1 MAREYPIENVRNI
14 GIAAHIDAGKTT
26 TTERIL
32 FYTGKKHK
40 IGAVDDGTAE
50 MDWMVQERERGVTI
64 TAAATTCFWQEHA
77 IHLIDTP
84 GHVDFTV
91 EVERSLR
98 VLDGAIALFCAV
110 GGVEP
115 QSETVWR
122 QAERY
127 EVPRIVFVNK
137 MDRVGANFTR
147 VLEMMK
153 EQLDANPV
161 PLQLPMG
168 EGPDF
173 TGVIDLVTQKA
184 MRWDTTDLG
193 QTYIEAEVPP
203 EFQDEVVQARETLYE
218 SVVVE
223 DETLLEKYLG
233 GEEITHAELLTVI
246 RAATLRGNLFPV
258 LCGSSLKNQ
267 GVQPLLD
274 AVIDFLPSPL
284 DVPPI
289 EGIVPDSTSGGA
301 HSEKNRDYK
310 SLPQRKAEQKSIVR
324 KANDEAPFSGLA
336 FKVAS
341 HPTVDKLVYCRI
353 YSGVLKRGE
362 VVHNVRSEKRERIN
376 RILQMHANKEAVCDA
391 AYAGDIVTLVGLKD
405 TKTGDTLTDPS
416 EPILLES
423 ITFPDPVISIAIEPE
438 RASDADALEET
449 LEKLM
454 DEDPTFT
461 VGIDKETGQR
471 IISGMGELH
480 LEILTDRMIRE
491 FGVNARVSK
500 LQVAYRETI
509 STFAEGR
516 GTHIHKTDEEGI
528 YGDVLLTVEPL
539 ARGEGFK
546 FEDNTDETQIPRQY
560 VPFIEKALE
569 GATGIG
575 PRIGYPMQDVKIN
588 LTGGSYH
595 PTDSSEVAFEA
606 AAVLA
611 FENAIRKANPLLLEP
626 IMRMHITV
634 SDEHVGKVIGDLN
647 SRRAQINES
656 TTQDTSDT
664 GRPSQSTQN
673 VINAFIPLSETFQYT
688 TRLRSMTQGRGA
700 FTLEFSHYEVVPSSL
715 APDQNRVSSV

>member
-64 TAAATTCFWQEHA
+64 TAAATTCFWREHA

-98 VLDGAIALFCAV
+98 VLDGTIALFCAV

-115 QSETVWR
+115 QSETVWH
-122 QAERY
+122 QADRY
-127 EVPRIVFVNK
+127 NIPRIVFVNK
-137 MDRVGANFTR
+137 MDRVGANYTR

-153 EQLDANPV
+153 EQLGANPL
-161 PLQLPMG
+161 PLQLPIG
-168 EGPDF
+168 EGTDF
-173 TGVIDLVTQKA
+173 AGVIDLVTQKA
-184 MRWDTTDLG
+184 MRWDAADLG
-193 QTYIEAEVPP
+193 QTYTETEIPP
-203 EFQDEVVQARETLYE
+203 EFQDEVAQAREHLFE
-218 SVVVE
+218 SVAVE
-223 DETLLEKYLG
+223 DEMLLEKYLG
-233 GEEITHAELLTVI
+233 GEEITNDALLATV
-246 RAATLRGNLFPV
+246 RTATLTGAFVPV

-274 AVIDFLPSPL
+274 AVINFLPSPV

-289 EGIVPDSTSGGA
+289 EGTVPHPTSRSARSKGGG
-301 HSEKNRDYK
+301 D
-310 SLPQRKAEQKSIVR
+310 
-324 KANDEAPFSGLA
+324 ANTADNKVTRPADDTAPLSALA

-353 YSGVLKRGE
+353 YSGTLRRGE
-362 VVHNVRSEKRERIN
+362 AIYNVRSEKRERVN
-376 RILQMHANKEAVCDA
+376 RILQMHANKEAVSDA
-391 AYAGDIVTLVGLKD
+391 AYAGDIVALVGLKN
-405 TKTGDTLTDPS
+405 TKTADTLTDLRD
-416 EPILLES
+416 PILLES
-423 ITFPDPVISIAIEPE
+423 ITFPEPVISIAIEPE
-438 RASDADALEET
+438 RASDADVLEET

-500 LQVAYRETI
+500 LQVAYREAI
-509 STFAEGR
+509 STIAAARGR
-516 GTHIHKTDEEGI
+516 HIHKTDEEGI
-528 YGDVLLTVEPL
+528 YGDVELTVEPL
-539 ARGEGFK
+539 ERDEGFLFADK
-546 FEDNTDETQIPRQY
+546 TDETQIPRQY
-560 VPFIEKALE
+560 VSFIEKALE
-569 GATGIG
+569 RAMGTG
-575 PRIGYPMQDVKIN
+575 PRIGYPMQDVKVT
-588 LTGGSYH
+588 LTDGSYH

-611 FENAIRKANPLLLEP
+611 FENAVRKAKPLLLEP
-626 IMRMHITV
+626 IMRIHITV
-634 SDEHVGKVIGDLN
+634 PDEHVGKVIGDLN
-647 SRRAQINES
+647 SRRAHINES
-656 TTQDTSDT
+656 VTRDTSEAERASRLTQDL
-664 GRPSQSTQN
+664 
-673 VINAFIPLSETFQYT
+673 INAFIPLSETFQYT

-700 FTLEFSHYEVVPSSL
+700 FTLEFSHYEVVPESL
-715 APDQNRVSSV
+715 APGAKPIGVT

>member
-127 EVPRIVFVNK
+127 DVPRIIFVNK

-147 VLEMMK
+147 VLEMMQ
-153 EQLDANPV
+153 EQLGANPL

-168 EGPDF
+168 EGTDF
-173 TGVIDLVTQKA
+173 AGVIDLVTQRA
-184 MRWDTTDLG
+184 MRWDATDLG
-193 QTYIEAEVPP
+193 QTYVEAEVPP
-203 EFQDEVVQARETLYE
+203 EFQDEVAQAREVLYE
-218 SVVVE
+218 SVAVE
-223 DETLLEKYLG
+223 DEALLEKYLG

-246 RAATLRGNLFPV
+246 RAATLQGKLFPV

-274 AVIDFLPSPL
+274 AVIDFLPSPV

-289 EGIVPDSTSGGA
+289 EGTVSHPASGGERSKRA
-301 HSEKNRDYK
+301 KNA
-310 SLPQRKAEQKSIVR
+310 SAEQDIVTR
-324 KANDEAPFSGLA
+324 TANDNAPFSALA

-362 VVHNVRSEKRERIN
+362 VVYNVRSEKRERIN

-391 AYAGDIVTLVGLKD
+391 AYAGDIVALVGLKD
-405 TKTGDTLTDPS
+405 TKTGDTLTDPR

-480 LEILTDRMIRE
+480 LEVLTDRMIRE

-509 STFAEGR
+509 SALAEAR

-539 ARGEGFK
+539 ARGEGFQ
-546 FEDNTDETQIPRQY
+546 FEDNTDETQILRQY

-569 GATGIG
+569 GAMGTG
-575 PRIGYPMQDVKIN
+575 PRIGYPMQDVKVT

-611 FENAIRKANPLLLEP
+611 FENATRKANPVLLEP

-634 SDEHVGKVIGDLN
+634 PDEHVGKVIGDLN

-656 TTQDTSDT
+656 TTQDASDT
-664 GRPSQSTQN
+664 GRPSQSTQI

-715 APDQNRVSSV
+715 APDQNRVSSA

>member
-64 TAAATTCFWQEHA
+64 TAAATTCFWREHA

-115 QSETVWR
+115 QSETVWH
-122 QAERY
+122 QADRY
-127 EVPRIVFVNK
+127 NVPRVVFVNK
-137 MDRVGANFTR
+137 MDRVGANFAR

-153 EQLDANPV
+153 ERLGADPL
-161 PLQLPMG
+161 PLQLPIG
-168 EGPDF
+168 EGADF
-173 TGVIDLVTQKA
+173 TGIVDLVTQKV
-184 MRWDTTDLG
+184 MRWDGTDLG
-193 QTYIEAEVPP
+193 QTYTEAEIPP
-203 EFQDEVVQARETLYE
+203 EFQDEVAQARESLFE
-218 SVVVE
+218 SIAVE
-223 DETLLEKYLG
+223 DDTLLEKYLN
-233 GEEITHAELLTVI
+233 GEEITRAELLTCL
-246 RAATLRGNLFPV
+246 RASTLRRTLVPV

-274 AVIDFLPSPL
+274 AVIDFLPSPA
-284 DVPPI
+284 DVPPV
-289 EGIVPDSTSGGA
+289 EGTGPHPTSDATRSKSTGDISTEEDKVTRTA
-301 HSEKNRDYK
+301 D
-310 SLPQRKAEQKSIVR
+310 
-324 KANDEAPFSGLA
+324 DTAPLSALA

-353 YSGVLKRGE
+353 YSGTLKRGE
-362 VVHNVRSEKRERIN
+362 VIYNVRSGKRERVN
-376 RILQMHANKEAVCDA
+376 RILQMHANKEGVSDA
-391 AYAGDIVTLVGLKD
+391 AYAGDIVALVGLKH
-405 TKTGDTLTDPS
+405 TKTGDTVADES
-416 EPILLES
+416 DPILLES

-438 RASDADALEET
+438 RASDTDTLEET

-491 FGVNARVSK
+491 FGVKARVSK

-509 STFAEGR
+509 STVAEAR

-539 ARGEGFK
+539 ARGVGFQ
-546 FEDNTDETQIPRQY
+546 FEDKTDETLIPRQY
-560 VPFIEKALE
+560 IVSIEKALASAM
-569 GATGIG
+569 GTG
-575 PRIGYPMQDVKIN
+575 PRIGYPMQDVKVT

-595 PTDSSEVAFEA
+595 PTDSSEIAFEA
-606 AAVLA
+606 AANLA
-611 FENAIRKANPLLLEP
+611 FESAVRKANPLLLEP
-626 IMRMHITV
+626 IMRIHITV
-634 SDEHVGKVIGDLN
+634 PDEHVGKVIGDLN
-647 SRRAQINES
+647 ARRAQINES
-656 TTQDTSDT
+656 TTQDGSIT
-664 GRPSQSTQN
+664 

-688 TRLRSMTQGRGA
+688 TQLRSMTQGRGA
-700 FTLEFSHYEVVPSSL
+700 FTLEFSHYEVIPESL
-715 APDQNRVSSV
+715 APGTNRVISA

>member
-1 MAREYPIENVRNI
+1 MAREYSIENVRNI

-64 TAAATTCFWQEHA
+64 TAAATTCFWREHA

-127 EVPRIVFVNK
+127 DVPRIVFVNK

-147 VLEMMK
+147 VLEMMQ
-153 EQLDANPV
+153 EQLGANPL

-168 EGPDF
+168 EGADF

-184 MRWDTTDLG
+184 MRWDATDQG
-193 QTYIEAEVPP
+193 QTYVEIEIPP
-203 EFQDEVVQARETLYE
+203 EFQDEVTQARETLYE
-218 SVVVE
+218 SVAVE
-223 DETLLEKYLG
+223 DEALLEKYLG
-233 GEEITHAELLTVI
+233 GDEITHAELLTVI
-246 RAATLRGNLFPV
+246 RSATLQGKFFPV

-274 AVIDFLPSPL
+274 AVIDFLPSPV

-289 EGIVPDSTSGGA
+289 EGTVPHSASNGERSKRAKNATDSQDTVI
-301 HSEKNRDYK
+301 R
-310 SLPQRKAEQKSIVR
+310 LP
-324 KANDEAPFSGLA
+324 NDTAPLSALA

-353 YSGVLKRGE
+353 YSGILKRGE
-362 VVHNVRSEKRERIN
+362 SVYNVRSEKRERIN

-391 AYAGDIVTLVGLKD
+391 AYAGDIVALVGLKD
-405 TKTGDTLTDPS
+405 TKTGDTVTDPR

-438 RASDADALEET
+438 RASDTDALEET

-509 STFAEGR
+509 STLAEAR
-516 GTHIHKTDEEGI
+516 GTHIHKTDEDGI

-539 ARGEGFK
+539 ALDEGFQ

-560 VPFIEKALE
+560 IPFIEKALE
-569 GATGIG
+569 GAMGTG
-575 PRIGYPMQDVKIN
+575 PRIGYPMQDVKVT
-588 LTGGSYH
+588 LTGGSHH

-611 FENAIRKANPLLLEP
+611 FENATRKANPLLLEP

-634 SDEHVGKVIGDLN
+634 PDEHVGKVIGDLN

-656 TTQDTSDT
+656 TTQDASDHT

-673 VINAFIPLSETFQYT
+673 IINAFIPLSETFQYT

-700 FTLEFSHYEVVPSSL
+700 FTLEFSHHEVVPSSL
-715 APDQNRVSSV
+715 APDLNRVNPA

>member
-64 TAAATTCFWQEHA
+64 TAAATTCFWDEHA

-98 VLDGAIALFCAV
+98 VLDGVVALFCAV

-115 QSETVWR
+115 QSETVWQ
-122 QAERY
+122 QADRY
-127 EVPRIVFVNK
+127 NVPRIVFVNK
-137 MDRVGANFTR
+137 MDRVGANYAR

-153 EQLDANPV
+153 EQLGANPL
-161 PLQLPMG
+161 PLQLPIG
-168 EGPDF
+168 EGTEF
-173 TGVIDLVTQKA
+173 EGVIDLVTQKA
-184 MRWDTTDLG
+184 LRWDPADQG
-193 QTYIEAEVPP
+193 QTYSETEIPT
-203 EFQDEVVQARETLYE
+203 EFQVEVEAAREILFET
-218 SVVVE
+218 VAVE
-223 DETLLEKYLG
+223 DEMLLDKYLG
-233 GEEITHAELLTVI
+233 GEDITNDELLTAV
-246 RAATLRGNLFPV
+246 RTATLKGALVPV

-267 GVQPLLD
+267 GVQPLLN
-274 AVIDFLPSPL
+274 AVINFLPSPI

-289 EGIVPDSTSGGA
+289 EGSVPQPTSGSRRSKHTEDTTKEDKVTRPA
-301 HSEKNRDYK
+301 D
-310 SLPQRKAEQKSIVR
+310 
-324 KANDEAPFSGLA
+324 DTAPFSALA

-341 HPTVDKLVYCRI
+341 HPTVDKLVYCRV
-353 YSGVLKRGE
+353 YSGTLRRGE
-362 VVHNVRSEKRERIN
+362 AIYNVRSEKRERVN
-376 RILQMHANKEAVCDA
+376 RILQMHANKEAVSDA
-391 AYAGDIVTLVGLKD
+391 AYAGDIVALVGLKD
-405 TKTGDTLTDPS
+405 TKTADTLTDPKK
-416 EPILLES
+416 PILLES
-423 ITFPDPVISIAIEPE
+423 ITFPEPVISIAIEPE

-461 VGIDKETGQR
+461 VGIDQETGQR

-500 LQVAYRETI
+500 LQVSYRETI
-509 STFAEGR
+509 STTAEAR
-516 GTHIHKTDEEGI
+516 GKHIHKTEEEGI
-528 YGDVLLTVEPL
+528 YGDVQLTVEPL
-539 ARGEGFK
+539 ERGEGFQ
-546 FEDNTDETQIPRQY
+546 FEDSSDETQIPRQY

-569 GATGIG
+569 GAMVTG
-575 PRIGYPMQDVKIN
+575 PRIGYPMQDVKVT

-595 PTDSSEVAFEA
+595 PTDSSEIAFEA

-611 FENAIRKANPLLLEP
+611 FENAVRKANPLILEP
-626 IMRMHITV
+626 IMRIHITV
-634 SDEHVGKVIGDLN
+634 PDEHVGKVIGDLN
-647 SRRAQINES
+647 SRRAHINES
-656 TTQDTSDT
+656 VAQDASET
-664 GRPSQSTQN
+664 GNASRLTRDI
-673 VINAFIPLSETFQYT
+673 INAFIPLSETFQYT
-688 TRLRSMTQGRGA
+688 THLRSMTQGRGA
-700 FTLEFSHYEVVPSSL
+700 FTLEFSHYEIVPESL
-715 APDQNRVSSV
+715 APGAKLAGTV

>member
-1 MAREYPIENVRNI
+1 MAREYSIENVRNI

-64 TAAATTCFWQEHA
+64 TAAATTCFWREHA

-115 QSETVWR
+115 QSETVWQ

-127 EVPRIVFVNK
+127 DVPRIVFVNK
-137 MDRVGANFTR
+137 MDRVGANFAR
-147 VLEMMK
+147 VLEMMQ
-153 EQLDANPV
+153 EQLGATPL

-168 EGPDF
+168 EGADF

-184 MRWDTTDLG
+184 MRWDATDQG
-193 QTYIEAEVPP
+193 QTYVEIEIPP
-203 EFQDEVVQARETLYE
+203 EFQDAVAQARETLYE
-218 SVVVE
+218 SVAVE
-223 DETLLEKYLG
+223 NEALLEKYLG
-233 GEEITHAELLTVI
+233 GEEITHIELLTAI
-246 RAATLRGNLFPV
+246 RAATLQGILFPV

-267 GVQPLLD
+267 GVQPLLN
-274 AVIDFLPSPL
+274 AVIDFLPSPV
-284 DVPPI
+284 DVPSI
-289 EGIVPDSTSGGA
+289 EGTVPLSTSGDTRSKRA
-301 HSEKNRDYK
+301 KDATDAQDVVTR
-310 SLPQRKAEQKSIVR
+310 I
-324 KANDEAPFSGLA
+324 ANDTAPFSALA

-362 VVHNVRSEKRERIN
+362 AIYNVRSEKRERIN

-391 AYAGDIVTLVGLKD
+391 AYAGDIVALVGLKD
-405 TKTGDTLTDPS
+405 TKTGDTLTDPR

-461 VGIDKETGQR
+461 VGIDQETGQR

-500 LQVAYRETI
+500 LQVTYRETI
-509 STFAEGR
+509 STPAEAR

-528 YGDVLLTVEPL
+528 YGDVVLTVAPL
-539 ARGEGFK
+539 AHGEGFQ

-560 VPFIEKALE
+560 IPSIEKALE
-569 GATGIG
+569 GAMGTG
-575 PRIGYPMQDVKIN
+575 PRIGYPMQDVKVT

-611 FENAIRKANPLLLEP
+611 FENATRKANPLLLEP

-634 SDEHVGKVIGDLN
+634 PDEHVGKVIGDLN

-656 TTQDTSDT
+656 TTQDVSDNT

-700 FTLEFSHYEVVPSSL
+700 FTLEFSHYEVVPSAL
-715 APDQNRVSSV
+715 APDLNRANSS

>member
-64 TAAATTCFWQEHA
+64 TAAATTCFWRQHA

-115 QSETVWR
+115 QSETVWH
-122 QAERY
+122 QADRY
-127 EVPRIVFVNK
+127 DVPRLVFVNK
-137 MDRVGANFTR
+137 MDRVGANFAR
-147 VLEMMK
+147 VLEMMQ
-153 EQLDANPV
+153 ERLGANPL
-161 PLQLPMG
+161 PLQLPIG

-173 TGVIDLVTQKA
+173 TGVVDLLTQKA
-184 MRWDTTDLG
+184 MRWDATDLG
-193 QTYIEAEVPP
+193 QTYMEDGIPSEL
-203 EFQDEVVQARETLYE
+203 QDEVAQARENLFE
-218 SVVVE
+218 SIAVE
-223 DETLLEKYLG
+223 DEVLLEKYLD
-233 GEEITHAELLTVI
+233 GEEITHNELLKGI
-246 RAATLRGNLFPV
+246 RAATLKRSLVPV
-258 LCGSSLKNQ
+258 FCGSSLKNQ

-274 AVIDFLPSPL
+274 AVIDFLPSPI

-289 EGIVPDSTSGGA
+289 KGTVPHSDAGGGRSKR
-301 HSEKNRDYK
+301 SEET
-310 SLPQRKAEQKSIVR
+310 PVEQDR
-324 KANDEAPFSGLA
+324 GTRTADDTAPLSALA

-341 HPTVDKLVYCRI
+341 HRTVDKLVYCRV
-353 YSGVLKRGE
+353 YSGTLKSGT
-362 VVHNVRSEKRERIN
+362 VVYNVRSEKRERVN
-376 RILQMHANKEAVCDA
+376 RILQMHANKEAVSDA
-391 AYAGDIVTLVGLKD
+391 AYAGDIVALVGLKH
-405 TKTGDTLTDPS
+405 TKTGDTVTDEK

-423 ITFPDPVISIAIEPE
+423 ITFPEPVISIAIEPE

-491 FGVNARVSK
+491 FGVKARVSK

-509 STFAEGR
+509 SATAAAR
-516 GTHIHKTDEEGI
+516 GTHIHKTDEAGI
-528 YGDVLLTVEPL
+528 YGDVRLTVEPL
-539 ARGEGFK
+539 ERGAGFQ
-546 FEDNTDETQIPRQY
+546 FEDETDETQIPRQY
-560 VPFIEKALE
+560 IAFIEKALE
-569 GATGIG
+569 GAMGTG
-575 PRIGYPMQDVKIN
+575 PRIGYPMQDVKVV

-606 AAVLA
+606 SAVLA
-611 FENAIRKANPLLLEP
+611 FENAVRKANPLLLEP
-626 IMRMHITV
+626 IMRIHITV
-634 SDEHVGKVIGDLN
+634 PDEHVGKVIGDLN
-647 SRRAQINES
+647 ARRAQINES
-656 TTQDTSDT
+656 TTQDASI
-664 GRPSQSTQN
+664 N

-688 TRLRSMTQGRGA
+688 TQLRSMTQGRGA
-700 FTLEFSHYEVVPSSL
+700 FTLEFSHYDVVPASL
-715 APDQNRVSSV
+715 APGVNRVLSA

>member
-127 EVPRIVFVNK
+127 DVPRIVFVNK

-147 VLEMMK
+147 VLEMIQ
-153 EQLDANPV
+153 EQLGANPL

-168 EGPDF
+168 EGTDF

-184 MRWDTTDLG
+184 MRWDATDHG
-193 QTYIEAEVPP
+193 QTYVETEIPP
-203 EFQDEVVQARETLYE
+203 EFQDEVAHARETLYE
-218 SVVVE
+218 SVAVE
-223 DETLLEKYLG
+223 DEALLEKYLG

-246 RAATLRGNLFPV
+246 RAATLQGKLFPV

-267 GVQPLLD
+267 GVQPLLN
-274 AVIDFLPSPL
+274 AVIDFLPSPA

-289 EGIVPDSTSGGA
+289 EGIIPRPASGSERSKRSKNTS
-301 HSEKNRDYK
+301 
-310 SLPQRKAEQKSIVR
+310 AEQDRVTR
-324 KANDEAPFSGLA
+324 VANDAAPFSALA

-362 VVHNVRSEKRERIN
+362 SIYNVRSEKRERIN

-391 AYAGDIVTLVGLKD
+391 AYAGDIVALVGLKD
-405 TKTGDTLTDPS
+405 TKTGDTVADPR

-461 VGIDKETGQR
+461 VGIDQETGQR

-509 STFAEGR
+509 STLAEAR

-539 ARGEGFK
+539 ARGEGFQ

-560 VPFIEKALE
+560 IPFIEKALE
-569 GATGIG
+569 SAMGTG
-575 PRIGYPMQDVKIN
+575 PRIGYPMQDAKVT

-611 FENAIRKANPLLLEP
+611 FENATKKANPLLLEP

-634 SDEHVGKVIGDLN
+634 PDEHIGKVIGDLN

-656 TTQDTSDT
+656 ITQDTSDT
-664 GRPSQSTQN
+664 GPPSQPTQN
-673 VINAFIPLSETFQYT
+673 VINTFIPLSETFQYT

-715 APDQNRVSSV
+715 APDLNRVSSSA

>member
-64 TAAATTCFWQEHA
+64 TAAATTCFWKEHA

-127 EVPRIVFVNK
+127 DVPRIIFVNK

-147 VLEMMK
+147 VLEMMQ
-153 EQLDANPV
+153 EQLGANPL

-168 EGPDF
+168 EGADF
-173 TGVIDLVTQKA
+173 AGVIDLVTQRA
-184 MRWDTTDLG
+184 MRWDATDLG
-193 QTYIEAEVPP
+193 QTYVEAEVPP
-203 EFQDEVVQARETLYE
+203 EFQDEVAQAREVLYE
-218 SVVVE
+218 SVAVE
-223 DETLLEKYLG
+223 DEALLEKYLG

-246 RAATLRGNLFPV
+246 RAATLQGKLFPV

-274 AVIDFLPSPL
+274 AVIDFLPSPV

-289 EGIVPDSTSGGA
+289 EGTVPHLASGGA
-301 HSEKNRDYK
+301 RSKRAKNA
-310 SLPQRKAEQKSIVR
+310 SAEQDKVTR
-324 KANDEAPFSGLA
+324 LANDDAPFSALA

-362 VVHNVRSEKRERIN
+362 VVYNVRSEKRERIN
-376 RILQMHANKEAVCDA
+376 RILQMHANKEAVCDT
-391 AYAGDIVTLVGLKD
+391 AYAGDIVALVGLKD
-405 TKTGDTLTDPS
+405 TKTGDTLTDPR

-423 ITFPDPVISIAIEPE
+423 ITFPNPVISIAIEPE

-480 LEILTDRMIRE
+480 LEVLTDRMIRE

-509 STFAEGR
+509 SALAEAR

-539 ARGEGFK
+539 ARGEGFQ

-560 VPFIEKALE
+560 VPFIEKVLE
-569 GATGIG
+569 GAMGTG
-575 PRIGYPMQDVKIN
+575 PRIGYPMQDVKVT

-611 FENAIRKANPLLLEP
+611 FENATRKANPLLLEP

-634 SDEHVGKVIGDLN
+634 PDEHVGKVIGDLN

-656 TTQDTSDT
+656 TTQDASDT
-664 GRPSQSTQN
+664 GRPSQSTQI

-700 FTLEFSHYEVVPSSL
+700 FTLEFSHYEVVPSAL
-715 APDQNRVSSV
+715 APDVSRIGSA

>member
-64 TAAATTCFWQEHA
+64 TAAATTCFWREHA

-115 QSETVWR
+115 QSETVWH
-122 QAERY
+122 QADRY
-127 EVPRIVFVNK
+127 NVPRIVFVNK
-137 MDRVGANFTR
+137 MDRVGANFAR

-153 EQLDANPV
+153 ERLGADPL
-161 PLQLPMG
+161 PLQLPIG
-168 EGPDF
+168 EGADF
-173 TGVIDLVTQKA
+173 AGIIDLMTQKV
-184 MRWDTTDLG
+184 MRWDGTDLG
-193 QTYIEAEVPP
+193 QTYTETEIPP
-203 EFQDEVVQARETLYE
+203 EFQDEVAQARESLFE
-218 SVVVE
+218 RIAVE
-223 DETLLEKYLG
+223 DDTLLEKYLNS
-233 GEEITHAELLTVI
+233 EEITRAELLACL
-246 RAATLRGNLFPV
+246 RASTLRRTLVPV

-274 AVIDFLPSPL
+274 AVIDFLPSPA
-284 DVPPI
+284 DVPPV
-289 EGIVPDSTSGGA
+289 EGTGPQPTSGA
-301 HSEKNRDYK
+301 TRSK
-310 SLPQRKAEQKSIVR
+310 STGDISTEEDKVTRTA
-324 KANDEAPFSGLA
+324 DDTAPLSALA

-353 YSGVLKRGE
+353 YSGTLKRGE
-362 VVHNVRSEKRERIN
+362 VIYNVRSGKRERVN
-376 RILQMHANKEAVCDA
+376 RILQMHANKEGVSDA
-391 AYAGDIVTLVGLKD
+391 AYAGDIVALVGLKH
-405 TKTGDTLTDPS
+405 TKTGDTVADES
-416 EPILLES
+416 DPILLES

-438 RASDADALEET
+438 RASDTDTLEET

-461 VGIDKETGQR
+461 VDIDKETGQR

-491 FGVNARVSK
+491 FGVKARVSK

-509 STFAEGR
+509 SAIAEAR

-539 ARGEGFK
+539 ERGVGFQ
-546 FEDNTDETQIPRQY
+546 FEDKTDETLIPRQY
-560 VPFIEKALE
+560 IVSIEKALA
-569 GATGIG
+569 GAMGTG
-575 PRIGYPMQDVKIN
+575 PRIGYPMQDVKVT

-595 PTDSSEVAFEA
+595 PTDSSEIAFEA
-606 AAVLA
+606 AANLA
-611 FENAIRKANPLLLEP
+611 FESAVRKANPLLLEP
-626 IMRMHITV
+626 IMRIHITV
-634 SDEHVGKVIGDLN
+634 PDEHVGKVIGDLN
-647 SRRAQINES
+647 ARRAQINES
-656 TTQDTSDT
+656 TTQDGSIT
-664 GRPSQSTQN
+664 

-688 TRLRSMTQGRGA
+688 TQLRSMTQGRGA
-700 FTLEFSHYEVVPSSL
+700 FTLEFSHYEVVPESL
-715 APDQNRVSSV
+715 APGANRVISA

>member
-50 MDWMVQERERGVTI
+50 MDWMIQERERGVTI

-115 QSETVWR
+115 QSETVWH

-127 EVPRIVFVNK
+127 DIPRIVFVNK
-137 MDRVGANFTR
+137 MDRVGANFQR
-147 VLEMMK
+147 VVEMIA
-153 EQLDANPV
+153 ERLHATPL
-161 PLQLPMG
+161 PLQIPIG
-168 EGPDF
+168 EGAEF
-173 TGVIDLVTQKA
+173 AGVIDLLSEKA
-184 MRWDTTDLG
+184 LIWDTDDLG
-193 QTYIEAEVPP
+193 QTYTSSEIPP
-203 EFQDEVVQARETLYE
+203 EFRDAAAQARETLYE
-218 SVVVE
+218 QVVVE
-223 DETLLEKYLG
+223 DETLLEKYLS
-233 GEEITHAELLTVI
+233 GEAITRAELIPVI
-246 RAATLRGNLFPV
+246 RAATLRGTLFPL

-274 AVIDFLPSPL
+274 AVIDFLPAPV

-289 EGIVPDSTSGGA
+289 EGRVPPKKQKKQKKQSDTPPEIA
-301 HSEKNRDYK
+301 TR
-310 SLPQRKAEQKSIVR
+310 PAE
-324 KANDEAPFSGLA
+324 DDAPFSALA
-336 FKVAS
+336 FKVVT

-353 YSGVLKRGE
+353 YSGVLKRGA
-362 VVHNVRSEKRERIN
+362 VVTNVRAEKRERVN
-376 RILQMHANKEAVCDA
+376 RILKMHANKEAVCDA
-391 AYAGDIVTLVGLKD
+391 AYAGEIVALVGLKE
-405 TKTGDTLTDPS
+405 TKTGDTLTDLHAPL
-416 EPILLES
+416 LLEA
-423 ITFPDPVISIAIEPE
+423 ITFPEPVISVAIEPA

-461 VGIDKETGQR
+461 VGTDTETGQR

-500 LQVAYRETI
+500 LQVAYRETVQAPA
-509 STFAEGR
+509 TAR
-516 GTHIHKTDEEGI
+516 GTHIHKTEEEGI
-528 YGDVLLTVEPL
+528 YGDVSLTVSPL
-539 ARGEGFK
+539 PRDAGFE
-546 FEDNTDETQIPRQY
+546 FEDTTDETQIPRQY
-560 VPFIEKALE
+560 LPAIE
-569 GATGIG
+569 GAVERAMGTG
-575 PRIGYPMQDVKIN
+575 PRIGYPMQDVKVT
-588 LTGGSYH
+588 LTDGSYD
-595 PTDSSEVAFEA
+595 PTDSSEMAFEA

-611 FENAIRKANPLLLEP
+611 FENATKQANPVLLEP
-626 IMRMHITV
+626 MMRIHIIV
-634 SDEHVGKVIGDLN
+634 PDEHVGKVIGDLN
-647 SRRAQINES
+647 SRRAQINDS
-656 TTQDTSDT
+656 TTTDTAPRA
-664 GRPSQSTQN
+664 GQIQN
-673 VINAFIPLSETFQYT
+673 SISAFIPLSETFQYT
-688 TRLRSMTQGRGA
+688 TRLRSMTQGRGT
-700 FTLEFSHYEVVPSSL
+700 FTLEFSHYEPVPAALS
-715 APDQNRVSSV
+715 PDRHRSASA

>member
-64 TAAATTCFWQEHA
+64 TAAATTCFWRQHA

-115 QSETVWR
+115 QSETVWH

-127 EVPRIVFVNK
+127 GVPRIVFVNK

-147 VLEMMK
+147 VLEMLQ
-153 EQLDANPV
+153 ERLGANPL
-161 PLQLPMG
+161 PLQLPIG
-168 EGPDF
+168 EGQDF

-184 MRWDTTDLG
+184 MRWDETDLG
-193 QTYIEAEVPP
+193 QTYTEVGIPS
-203 EFQDEVVQARETLYE
+203 ELQDTAAQARENLFE
-218 SVVVE
+218 SIAVE
-223 DETLLEKYLG
+223 DDVLLEKYLG
-233 GEEITHAELLTVI
+233 GEEITHDELLNGI
-246 RAATLRGNLFPV
+246 RAATLKRALVPV
-258 LCGSSLKNQ
+258 FCGSSLKNQ

-274 AVIDFLPSPL
+274 AVINFLPSPV

-289 EGIVPDSTSGGA
+289 EGTVPNSNAEGGRSKRA
-301 HSEKNRDYK
+301 KETPVEDGSVTRTADD
-310 SLPQRKAEQKSIVR
+310 A
-324 KANDEAPFSGLA
+324 APLSALA

-341 HPTVDKLVYCRI
+341 HRTVDKLVYCRV
-353 YSGVLKRGE
+353 YSGTLKSGA
-362 VVHNVRSEKRERIN
+362 VVYNVRSKRRERVN
-376 RILQMHANKEAVCDA
+376 RILQMHANKEAVSDA
-391 AYAGDIVTLVGLKD
+391 AYAGDIVALVGLKH
-405 TKTGDTLTDPS
+405 TKTGDTVADEK

-423 ITFPDPVISIAIEPE
+423 ITFPEPVISIAIEPE

-491 FGVNARVSK
+491 FGVKARVSK

-509 STFAEGR
+509 STSAEAR
-516 GTHIHKTDEEGI
+516 GTHIHKTDEAGI
-528 YGDVLLTVEPL
+528 YGDVSLTVEPL
-539 ARGEGFK
+539 ERGAGFQ
-546 FEDNTDETQIPRQY
+546 FEDETDETEIPRQY
-560 VPFIEKALE
+560 IAFIEKALE
-569 GATGIG
+569 SGMGTG
-575 PRIGYPMQDVKIN
+575 PRIGYPMQDVKVV

-595 PTDSSEVAFEA
+595 STDSTEVAFEA
-606 AAVLA
+606 SAILA
-611 FENAIRKANPLLLEP
+611 FENAVRKANPLLLEP
-626 IMRMHITV
+626 IMRIHITV
-634 SDEHVGKVIGDLN
+634 PDEHVGKVIGDLN
-647 SRRAQINES
+647 ARRAQINES
-656 TTQDTSDT
+656 TTQDASI
-664 GRPSQSTQN
+664 N

-688 TRLRSMTQGRGA
+688 TQLRSMTQGRGA
-700 FTLEFSHYEVVPSSL
+700 FTLEFSHYDVVPESL
-715 APDQNRVSSV
+715 APGVNRVLSA

>member
-40 IGAVDDGTAE
+40 IGTVDDGTTE
-50 MDWMVQERERGVTI
+50 MDWMLQERERGVTI
-64 TAAATTCFWQEHA
+64 TAAATTCFWRDHA

-115 QSETVWR
+115 QSETVWN

-127 EVPRIVFVNK
+127 QVPRIAFVNK
-137 MDRVGANFTR
+137 MDRVGANFSR
-147 VLEMMK
+147 VLEMMT
-153 EQLDANPV
+153 ERFGTNPV
-161 PLQLPMG
+161 PLQIPLG
-168 EGPDF
+168 EGRDFAGIVDLISMKAIHWSPDDQ
-173 TGVIDLVTQKA
+173 GK
-184 MRWDTTDLG
+184 
-193 QTYIEAEVPP
+193 TYQEVDIPP
-203 EFQDEVVQARETLYE
+203 EFQEAANTARESL
-218 SVVVE
+218 VE
-223 DETLLEKYLG
+223 NVASEDDDLLEKYLEG
-233 GEEITHAELLTVI
+233 NEIDTTELITGI
-246 RAATLRGNLFPV
+246 RSATLKGSFVPI

-274 AVIDFLPSPL
+274 AVIDFLPSPV

-289 EGIVPDSTSGGA
+289 EGEIPKPSKGKSSKRDTSQTT
-301 HSEKNRDYK
+301 D
-310 SLPQRKAEQKSIVR
+310 KATRRADDTE
-324 KANDEAPFSGLA
+324 PFSALA

-341 HPTVDKLVYCRI
+341 HDTVDKLVYCRV
-353 YSGVLKRGE
+353 YSGTLKRGE
-362 VVHNVRSEKRERIN
+362 VVYNVATEKRERVN
-376 RILQMHANKEAVCDA
+376 RILQMHANKEASCDA
-391 AYAGDIVTLVGLKD
+391 AYAGDIVALVGMRT
-405 TKTGDTLTDPS
+405 TKTGHTLSDVNNPL
-416 EPILLES
+416 LLES
-423 ITFPDPVISIAIEPE
+423 IEFPPPVISVAIEPE
-438 RASDADALEET
+438 RASDTDALEET

-509 STFAEGR
+509 STTAEAR

-528 YGDVLLTVEPL
+528 YGDVVLTVAPL
-539 ARGEGFK
+539 ERGEGFQFDDK
-546 FEDNTDETQIPRQY
+546 TDETQIPRQY
-560 VPFIEKALE
+560 ISSIQNALE
-569 GATGIG
+569 GAMGTGALM
-575 PRIGYPMQDVKIN
+575 GYALQDIKVT
-588 LTGGSYH
+588 LTGGSTH

-611 FENAIRKANPLLLEP
+611 FEKAVRQANPLLLEP
-626 IMRMHITV
+626 IMQIHITV
-634 SDEHVGKVIGDLN
+634 SDEHIGKVIGDLN
-647 SRRAQINES
+647 SRRAQINDTS
-656 TTQDTSDT
+656 SQDTS
-664 GRPSQSTQN
+664 N
-673 VINAFIPLSETFQYT
+673 VINAIIPLAETFQYT

-700 FTLEFSHYEVVPSSL
+700 FTLEFSHYEVAPSS
-715 APDQNRVSSV
+715 VSTSKST

>member
-40 IGAVDDGTAE
+40 IGTVDDGTAE

-64 TAAATTCFWQEHA
+64 TAAATTCFWRDHA

-115 QSETVWR
+115 QSETVWN

-127 EVPRIVFVNK
+127 QIPRIAFVNK
-137 MDRVGANFTR
+137 MDRVGANFSR
-147 VLEMMK
+147 VLEMMD
-153 EQLDANPV
+153 ERFGTNPV
-161 PLQLPMG
+161 PLQIPLG
-168 EGPDF
+168 EGRDF
-173 TGVIDLVTQKA
+173 TGVVDLISMKA
-184 MRWDTTDLG
+184 IHWDEADQG
-193 QTYIEAEVPP
+193 KTYQEVDIPP
-203 EFQDEVVQARETLYE
+203 EFQEAANAARESL
-218 SVVVE
+218 VE
-223 DETLLEKYLG
+223 NVASEDDTLLEKYLEG
-233 GEEITHAELLTVI
+233 SEITATELVTGI
-246 RAATLRGNLFPV
+246 RSATLKGSLVPI

-274 AVIDFLPSPL
+274 AVIDFLPSPI

-289 EGIVPDSTSGGA
+289 EGEIPKTSKRKTSKRDSSDTVDKVIRQA
-301 HSEKNRDYK
+301 DDTE
-310 SLPQRKAEQKSIVR
+310 
-324 KANDEAPFSGLA
+324 PFSALA

-341 HPTVDKLVYCRI
+341 HDTVDKLVYCRV
-353 YSGVLKRGE
+353 YSGTLKRGA
-362 VVHNVRSEKRERIN
+362 VVYNVATEKRERVN
-376 RILQMHANKEAVCDA
+376 RILQMHANKEATCDA
-391 AYAGDIVTLVGLKD
+391 AYAGDIVALVGMRS
-405 TKTGDTLTDPS
+405 TKTGHTLS
-416 EPILLES
+416 EVDHPLLLES
-423 ITFPDPVISIAIEPE
+423 IEFPPPVISVAIEPE
-438 RASDADALEET
+438 RASDTDALEET

-509 STFAEGR
+509 KTTAEAR

-528 YGDVLLTVEPL
+528 YGDVVLTVAPL
-539 ARGEGFK
+539 ERDEGFQ
-546 FEDNTDETQIPRQY
+546 FEDRTDETQIPRQY
-560 VPFIEKALE
+560 IPPIQNVLE
-569 GATGIG
+569 GAMGSG
-575 PRIGYPMQDVKIN
+575 ALMGYALQDIKVT
-588 LTGGSYH
+588 LTGGSTH
-595 PTDSSEVAFEA
+595 STDSSEVAYEA

-611 FENAIRKANPLLLEP
+611 FEKAVRQANPLLLEP
-626 IMRMHITV
+626 IMQIHITV
-634 SDEHVGKVIGDLN
+634 PDEHVGKVIGDLN
-647 SRRAQINES
+647 SRRAQINE
-656 TTQDTSDT
+656 TTSQDTS
-664 GRPSQSTQN
+664 N
-673 VINAFIPLSETFQYT
+673 VINAIIPLAETFQYT
-688 TRLRSMTQGRGA
+688 TRLRSMTQGRGT
-700 FTLEFSHYEVVPSSL
+700 FTLEFSHYDVAPSSVG
-715 APDQNRVSSV
+715 ASGTT

>member
-64 TAAATTCFWQEHA
+64 TAAATTCFWREHA

-115 QSETVWR
+115 QSETVWH

-127 EVPRIVFVNK
+127 GVPRIVFVNK
-137 MDRVGANFTR
+137 MDRVGANYAR
-147 VLEMMK
+147 VLEMMTA
-153 EQLDANPV
+153 QLGANPL
-161 PLQLPMG
+161 PLQLPIG
-168 EGPDF
+168 EGTDF
-173 TGVIDLVTQKA
+173 AGVIDLVTQKA
-184 MRWDTTDLG
+184 MRWDAADQG
-193 QTYIEAEVPP
+193 QTYSEMEIPSEL
-203 EFQDEVVQARETLYE
+203 QDDVDQARETLFE
-218 SVVVE
+218 SVAVE
-223 DETLLEKYLG
+223 DEMLLEKYLN
-233 GEEITHAELLTVI
+233 GEEITRDELLATV
-246 RAATLRGNLFPV
+246 RAATLSGALVPV

-274 AVIDFLPSPL
+274 AVIDFLPSPV
-284 DVPPI
+284 DVPSI
-289 EGIVPDSTSGGA
+289 EGTAPHPASTGTRAKRKRDATSEGGEE
-301 HSEKNRDYK
+301 EKITRPAD
-310 SLPQRKAEQKSIVR
+310 
-324 KANDEAPFSGLA
+324 DTAPFSALA

-341 HPTVDKLVYCRI
+341 HPTVDKLVYCRV
-353 YSGVLKRGE
+353 YSGTLRRGE
-362 VVHNVRSEKRERIN
+362 SIYNVRSEKRERVN
-376 RILQMHANKEAVCDA
+376 RILQMHANKEAVSDA
-391 AYAGDIVTLVGLKD
+391 AYAGDIVALVGLKD
-405 TKTGDTLTDPS
+405 TKTGDTVTDAK

-480 LEILTDRMIRE
+480 LEILTDRMVRE

-509 STFAEGR
+509 STVAEAR

-539 ARGEGFK
+539 ERDEGFQ
-546 FEDNTDETQIPRQY
+546 FEDNTDEAQIPRQY
-560 VPFIEKALE
+560 IPFIATALE
-569 GATGIG
+569 GAMGTG
-575 PRIGYPMQDVKIN
+575 PRIGYPMQDVKVT

-606 AAVLA
+606 AAALA
-611 FENAIRKANPLLLEP
+611 FENAVRKAKPLLLEP
-626 IMRMHITV
+626 IMQIHITV
-634 SDEHVGKVIGDLN
+634 PDEHVGKVIGDLN
-647 SRRAQINES
+647 ARRAHISES
-656 TTQDTSDT
+656 LAQDESETGRASLLTQDI
-664 GRPSQSTQN
+664 
-673 VINAFIPLSETFQYT
+673 INAFIPLSETFQYT

-700 FTLEFSHYEVVPSSL
+700 FTLEFSHYEVVPESL
-715 APDQNRVSSV
+715 APGAKLVGSA

>member
-127 EVPRIVFVNK
+127 DVPRIVFVNK

-147 VLEMMK
+147 VLEMIQ
-153 EQLDANPV
+153 EQLGANPL

-168 EGPDF
+168 EGADF

-184 MRWDTTDLG
+184 MRWDATDHG
-193 QTYIEAEVPP
+193 QTYVKTEIPP
-203 EFQDEVVQARETLYE
+203 EFQDEVAHARETLYE
-218 SVVVE
+218 SVAVE
-223 DETLLEKYLG
+223 DEALLEKYLG
-233 GEEITHAELLTVI
+233 GEEITHAELLTAI
-246 RAATLRGNLFPV
+246 RAATLQGKLFPV

-274 AVIDFLPSPL
+274 AVVDFLPSPA

-289 EGIVPDSTSGGA
+289 EGTIPHPASGGER
-301 HSEKNRDYK
+301 SKRSKNA
-310 SLPQRKAEQKSIVR
+310 SAEQDRVTR
-324 KANDEAPFSGLA
+324 VANDAAPFSALA

-362 VVHNVRSEKRERIN
+362 SIYNVRSEKRERIN

-391 AYAGDIVTLVGLKD
+391 AYAGDIVALVGLKD
-405 TKTGDTLTDPS
+405 TKTGDTVTDPR

-461 VGIDKETGQR
+461 VGIDQETGQR

-509 STFAEGR
+509 STLAEAR

-539 ARGEGFK
+539 ARGEGFQ

-560 VPFIEKALE
+560 IPFIEKALE
-569 GATGIG
+569 GAMGTG
-575 PRIGYPMQDVKIN
+575 PRIGYPMQDAKVT
-588 LTGGSYH
+588 LTGGSYD

-611 FENAIRKANPLLLEP
+611 FENATKKANPLLLEP

-634 SDEHVGKVIGDLN
+634 PDEHIGKVIGDLN

-656 TTQDTSDT
+656 ITQDASDT
-664 GRPSQSTQN
+664 GPPSQPTQN
-673 VINAFIPLSETFQYT
+673 VINTFIPLSETFQYT

-715 APDQNRVSSV
+715 APDLNRVSSSA

>member
-64 TAAATTCFWQEHA
+64 TAAATTCFWRQHA

-115 QSETVWR
+115 QSETVWH
-122 QAERY
+122 QADRY
-127 EVPRIVFVNK
+127 EVPRIVFINK

-153 EQLDANPV
+153 ERLGANPL
-161 PLQLPMG
+161 PLQLPIG
-168 EGPDF
+168 EGQDF
-173 TGVIDLVTQKA
+173 TGVVDLLTQKA
-184 MRWDTTDLG
+184 MRWDVTDLG
-193 QTYIEAEVPP
+193 QTYTEDGIPNELQEEVA
-203 EFQDEVVQARETLYE
+203 QARENLFE
-218 SVVVE
+218 SIAVE
-223 DETLLEKYLG
+223 DEALLEKYLD
-233 GEEITHAELLTVI
+233 GEEITHDELLKGI
-246 RAATLRGNLFPV
+246 RAATLKRALVPV
-258 LCGSSLKNQ
+258 FCGSSLKNQ

-274 AVIDFLPSPL
+274 AVIDFLPSPI
-284 DVPPI
+284 DVPSI
-289 EGIVPDSTSGGA
+289 EGTVPHSDAGGERSKRA
-301 HSEKNRDYK
+301 
-310 SLPQRKAEQKSIVR
+310 AETPVEQDKVTR
-324 KANDEAPFSGLA
+324 TADDTAPLSALA

-341 HPTVDKLVYCRI
+341 HPTVDKLVYCRV
-353 YSGVLKRGE
+353 YSGTLKSGT
-362 VVHNVRSEKRERIN
+362 VVYNVRSERRERVN
-376 RILQMHANKEAVCDA
+376 RILQMHANKEAVSDA
-391 AYAGDIVTLVGLKD
+391 AYAGDIVALVGLKH
-405 TKTGDTLTDPS
+405 TKTGDTVANEK

-423 ITFPDPVISIAIEPE
+423 ITFPEPVISIAIEPE

-491 FGVNARVSK
+491 FGVKARVSK

-509 STFAEGR
+509 STTAAAR
-516 GTHIHKTDEEGI
+516 GTHIHKTDEAGI
-528 YGDVLLTVEPL
+528 YGDVVLTVESL
-539 ARGEGFK
+539 ERGAGFQ
-546 FEDNTDETQIPRQY
+546 FEDETDETQIPRQY
-560 VPFIEKALE
+560 ITFIEKALE
-569 GATGIG
+569 GAMGTG
-575 PRIGYPMQDVKIN
+575 PRIGYPMQDVKVV

-595 PTDSSEVAFEA
+595 PTDSTEIAFEA
-606 AAVLA
+606 SAVLA
-611 FENAIRKANPLLLEP
+611 FENAVRKANPLLLEP
-626 IMRMHITV
+626 IMRIHITV
-634 SDEHVGKVIGDLN
+634 PDEHVGKVIGDLN
-647 SRRAQINES
+647 ARRAQINES
-656 TTQDTSDT
+656 TMEDASI
-664 GRPSQSTQN
+664 N

-688 TRLRSMTQGRGA
+688 TQLRSMTQGRGA
-700 FTLEFSHYEVVPSSL
+700 FTLEFSHYDVVPESL
-715 APDQNRVSSV
+715 APGVNRVLSA

>member
-64 TAAATTCFWQEHA
+64 TAAATTCFWREHA

-115 QSETVWR
+115 QSETVWH
-122 QAERY
+122 QADRY
-127 EVPRIVFVNK
+127 SVPRIVFVNK
-137 MDRVGANFTR
+137 MDRVGANFAR

-153 EQLDANPV
+153 ERLGADPL
-161 PLQLPMG
+161 PLQLPIG
-168 EGPDF
+168 EGTDF
-173 TGVIDLVTQKA
+173 TGIVDLVTQKV
-184 MRWDTTDLG
+184 MRWDGTDLG
-193 QTYIEAEVPP
+193 QTYTEAEIPP
-203 EFQDEVVQARETLYE
+203 EFQDEVAQARESLFE
-218 SVVVE
+218 SIAVE
-223 DETLLEKYLG
+223 DDTLLEKYLN
-233 GEEITHAELLTVI
+233 GEDITRAELLACL
-246 RAATLRGNLFPV
+246 RASTLRRTLVPV

-274 AVIDFLPSPL
+274 AVIDFLPSPA
-284 DVPPI
+284 DVPSV
-289 EGIVPDSTSGGA
+289 EGTVPHPTSDATRSKSTGDISTQEDKVTRTA
-301 HSEKNRDYK
+301 D
-310 SLPQRKAEQKSIVR
+310 
-324 KANDEAPFSGLA
+324 DTAPLSALA

-353 YSGVLKRGE
+353 YSGTLKRGE
-362 VVHNVRSEKRERIN
+362 VVYNVRSGKRERVN
-376 RILQMHANKEAVCDA
+376 RILQMHANKEGVSDA
-391 AYAGDIVTLVGLKD
+391 AYAGDIVALVGLKH
-405 TKTGDTLTDPS
+405 TKTGDTVADES
-416 EPILLES
+416 DPILLES

-438 RASDADALEET
+438 RASDTDALEET

-491 FGVNARVSK
+491 FGVKARVSK

-509 STFAEGR
+509 STVAEAR

-539 ARGEGFK
+539 ERGVGFQ
-546 FEDNTDETQIPRQY
+546 FEDKTDETLIPRQY
-560 VPFIEKALE
+560 IGSIEKALA
-569 GATGIG
+569 GAMGTG
-575 PRIGYPMQDVKIN
+575 PRIGYPMQDVKMT

-595 PTDSSEVAFEA
+595 PTDSSEIAFEA

-611 FENAIRKANPLLLEP
+611 FESAVRKASPLLLEP
-626 IMRMHITV
+626 IMRIHITV
-634 SDEHVGKVIGDLN
+634 PDEHVGKVIGDLN
-647 SRRAQINES
+647 ARRAQINES
-656 TTQDTSDT
+656 TTQDGSITA
-664 GRPSQSTQN
+664 
-673 VINAFIPLSETFQYT
+673 INAFIPLSETFQYT
-688 TRLRSMTQGRGA
+688 TQLRSMTQGRGA
-700 FTLEFSHYEVVPSSL
+700 FTLEFSHYEVVPESL
-715 APDQNRVSSV
+715 APGANRVISA

>member
-64 TAAATTCFWQEHA
+64 TAAATTCFWREHA

-115 QSETVWR
+115 QSETVWH

-127 EVPRIVFVNK
+127 NVPRIVFVNK
-137 MDRVGANFTR
+137 MDRVGANFAR

-153 EQLDANPV
+153 ERLGANPL

-168 EGPDF
+168 EGTDF
-173 TGVIDLVTQKA
+173 SGVIDLLTQKA
-184 MRWDTTDLG
+184 MRWDDSDLG
-193 QTYIEAEVPP
+193 QTYVEVEIPP
-203 EFQDEVVQARETLYE
+203 EFQDEVALARETLFE
-218 SVVVE
+218 SVAVE

-233 GEEITHAELLTVI
+233 GEEITHDELLGVI
-246 RAATLRGNLFPV
+246 RATTLSGTLIPV

-274 AVIDFLPSPL
+274 AVVNFLPSPVE
-284 DVPPI
+284 VPPI
-289 EGIVPDSTSGGA
+289 EGTVPNSAADSARPKRAEDTS
-301 HSEKNRDYK
+301 
-310 SLPQRKAEQKSIVR
+310 AEQDKVTR
-324 KANDEAPFSGLA
+324 LADDTAPFSALA

-341 HPTVDKLVYCRI
+341 HPTVDKLVYCRV

-362 VVHNVRSEKRERIN
+362 AIYNVRSEKRERTN

-391 AYAGDIVTLVGLKD
+391 AYAGDIVALVGLKD
-405 TKTGDTLTDPS
+405 TKTGDTITDPK
-416 EPILLES
+416 EPLLLES
-423 ITFPDPVISIAIEPE
+423 ITFPAPVISVAIEPE
-438 RASDADALEET
+438 RASDTDVLEET

-509 STFAEGR
+509 SSFSEAQ
-516 GTHIHKTDEEGI
+516 GTHIHKIDEEGI

-539 ARGEGFK
+539 ERDEGFQ

-560 VPFIEKALE
+560 IPFIEKALE
-569 GATGIG
+569 GAMGTG
-575 PRIGYPMQDVKIN
+575 PRIGYPMQDVKVTLI
-588 LTGGSYH
+588 GGSYH

-606 AAVLA
+606 AAILA
-611 FENAIRKANPLLLEP
+611 FENATRKATPLLLEP
-626 IMRMHITV
+626 IMRMHITAA
-634 SDEHVGKVIGDLN
+634 DEYIGKVIGDLN
-647 SRRAQINES
+647 ARRAQINES
-656 TTQDTSDT
+656 TTQA
-664 GRPSQSTQN
+664 PSTIGHASQLTQS

-688 TRLRSMTQGRGA
+688 TQLRSMTQGRGA
-700 FTLEFSHYEVVPSSL
+700 FTLEFSHYEVVPESL
-715 APDQNRVSSV
+715 APGAKSVGVV